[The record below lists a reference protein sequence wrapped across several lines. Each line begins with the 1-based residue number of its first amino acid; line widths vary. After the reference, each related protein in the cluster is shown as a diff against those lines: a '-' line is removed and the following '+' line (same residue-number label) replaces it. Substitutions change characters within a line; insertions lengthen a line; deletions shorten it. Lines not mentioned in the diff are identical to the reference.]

1 MYYKISFETI
11 EGLYDA
17 SVWNKIKSKK
27 CAFMLTVMDLLY
39 LIEFV
44 PPH

>member
-1 MYYKISFETI
+1 MRLVKYYHWAQNEVKEMR
-11 EGLYDA
+11 L
-17 SVWNKIKSKK
+17 
-27 CAFMLTVMDLLY
+27 LTVMDLLY